1 MSSIFKSGNPA
12 LSEKIFE
19 KNRVL
24 GTGETMTESG
34 TLNKFGIMLI
44 LLVASAGFTWK
55 AAYEGKQVVGWMIGG
70 AIVGVIIALVLAF
83 RPQWSGYLAPI
94 YALAEGFFLGAVS
107 AYYNSAF
114 AETAP
119 NIIMQAVGLTF
130 GVVIA
135 MFALYRFGIIK
146 ATQKFKAI
154 VFTATAGIALFY
166 LITIVLRLF
175 GIQMPFVHES
185 TTMGIVF
192 SLIVVGIA
200 ALNLIIDFDMIEQGV
215 AMGAPK
221 YMEWYGAFGL
231 MVTIVWL
238 YIEVLRLLSKF
249 AGRK

>member
-12 LSEKIFE
+12 LSEKIFQ
-19 KNRVL
+19 KNIAV
-24 GTGETMTESG
+24 THEETMTERG
-34 TLNKFGIMLI
+34 TLNKFGLLMI
-44 LLVASAGFTWK
+44 LLIAAASFTWK
-55 AAYEGKQVVGWMIGG
+55 AAYEGKNVFGWMIGG
-70 AIVGVIIALVLAF
+70 AIIGLIIALVLAF
-83 RPQWSGYLAPI
+83 KPQLSSYLAPV
-94 YALAEGFFLGAVS
+94 YGLAEGVFLGAIS
-107 AYYNSAF
+107 AFYNNAF
-114 AETAP
+114 AERAP
-119 NIIMQAVGLTF
+119 GIVMQAVGLTF

-154 VFTATAGIALFY
+154 VLTATAGIAFFY
-166 LITIVLRLF
+166 LLSIVLRLF
-175 GIQMPFVHES
+175 NIQMPLIHES

-192 SLIVVGIA
+192 SFIVVGIA
-200 ALNLIIDFDMIEQGV
+200 ALNLIIDFDRIEQGA

-231 MVTIVWL
+231 LVTIVWL